1 MNFRH
6 GIIAVSILL
15 LAGCTGIGP
24 HTVNRDR
31 FEYTNALTESWKSQ
45 MLKNLVGLRYG
56 EPPVFLDVVSVIN
69 QYALESQLSGGF
81 TWNSPTDIWQAQA
94 GLSGKYTDRPTI
106 TYSPL
111 SGDKFT
117 RNLMTPIPPTAV
129 LSLIQA
135 GYPIDLVLRVL
146 SHSVNGIR
154 NSYHGGVRARNA
166 DPEFYPLLAAMR
178 RVQDS
183 GAVGFRVVKG
193 KEKGDGTLLTFRG
206 TVARETE
213 EEILSVR
220 KILGLDPLS
229 REFRVSYGAIPSD
242 NHELALLTRS
252 VLEIL
257 VDFSAQMDVPPS
269 HVEEKRVNP
278 TMVEKD
284 PSGTPVMPLIRIR
297 SSSDKPAE
305 AYAAIAYRGWWYWI
319 DDRDLASKR
328 MFAFIMM
335 IFSLTET
342 SGKEAAP
349 IVTIPA
355 G

>member
-1 MNFRH
+1 MKFRH
-6 GIIAVSILL
+6 SIIIVAILL
-15 LAGCTGIGP
+15 LAGCSGIGP
-24 HTVNRDR
+24 NTVNRDR
-31 FEYTNALTESWKSQ
+31 FEYTNALAESWKSQ

-69 QYALESQLSGGF
+69 QYALESQISGGF
-81 TWNSPTDIWQAQA
+81 TWTSPTDLWQVGA
-94 GLSGKYTDRPTI
+94 SGKYTDRPTI

-129 LSLIQA
+129 LSLVQA
-135 GYPIDLVLRVL
+135 GYPIDLVLRIL
-146 SHSVNGIR
+146 SHSVNGVR
-154 NSYHGGVRARNA
+154 NSYHGSIRARNA
-166 DPEFYPLLAAMR
+166 DADFYPLLESLR
-178 RVQDS
+178 KIQDS

-193 KEKGDGTLLTFRG
+193 KEKGEGTLLTFRG
-206 TVARETE
+206 KVARETE
-213 EEILSVR
+213 DEMLFAR
-220 KILGLDPLS
+220 NILGLDPLS

-257 VDFSAQMDVPPS
+257 IDFAAQMDVPAC

-278 TMVEKD
+278 TMIEKD
-284 PSGTPVMPLIRIR
+284 SSGAPIKPLISIR
-297 SSSDKPAE
+297 SSRGKPDDS
-305 AYAAIAYRGWWYWI
+305 YAAIYYRGWWYWI
-319 DDRDLASKR
+319 DDRDMQSKR
-328 MFAFIMM
+328 IFAFIMM

-342 SGKEAAP
+342 GGKEGAP

>member
-1 MNFRH
+1 MKCRH
-6 GIIAVSILL
+6 SIIVVGILL
-15 LAGCTGIGP
+15 FAGCSGIGP

-31 FEYTNALTESWKSQ
+31 FEYTNALAESWKSQ

-69 QYALESQLSGGF
+69 QYALESQISGGF
-81 TWNSPTDIWQAQA
+81 TWTSPTDLWQVGA
-94 GLSGKYTDRPTI
+94 SGKYTDRPTI

-129 LSLIQA
+129 LSLVQA

-154 NSYHGGVRARNA
+154 NSSHRPVHARKA
-166 DPEFYPLLAAMR
+166 DAEFYPLLTSLR
-178 RVQDS
+178 RIQDS

-193 KEKGDGTLLTFRG
+193 KEKGEGTLLTFRG
-206 TVARETE
+206 KVGRETE
-213 EEILSVR
+213 EEILTAR
-220 KILGLDPLS
+220 NILGLDPLS
-229 REFRVSYGAIPSD
+229 REFRVSYGAIPGN

-257 VDFSAQMDVPPS
+257 IDFAAQMDVPAC

-278 TMVEKD
+278 TMIEQD
-284 PSGTPVMPLIRIR
+284 SSGAPVKPLISIH
-297 SSSDKPAE
+297 SSRGKPDD
-305 AYAAIAYRGWWYWI
+305 AYAAVSYRGWWYWI
-319 DDRDLASKR
+319 DDRDLQSKG

-342 SGKEAAP
+342 GGKEAAP

>member
-1 MNFRH
+1 MNHRH
-6 GIIAVSILL
+6 SIIIAALLL
-15 LAGCTGIGP
+15 LAGCSGIGP

-31 FEYTNALTESWKSQ
+31 FEYTNALAESWKSQ

-69 QYALESQLSGGF
+69 QYALESQISGGF
-81 TWNSPTDIWQAQA
+81 TWTSPTDLWQVGA
-94 GLSGKYTDRPTI
+94 SGKYTDRPTI

-117 RNLMTPIPPTAV
+117 RNLMTPIPPTAL

-146 SHSVNGIR
+146 SHSINGVR
-154 NSYHGGVRARNA
+154 NSYHGGIRARDA
-166 DPEFYPLLAAMR
+166 DAEFYPLLASLR
-178 RVQDS
+178 KIQDS
-183 GAVGFRVVKG
+183 GAVGFRVAKG
-193 KEKGDGTLLTFRG
+193 KEKGEGTLLTFRG
-206 TVARETE
+206 KVARETE
-213 EEILSVR
+213 DEILSAR
-220 KILGLDPLS
+220 NILGLDPLS
-229 REFRVSYGAIPSD
+229 REFRVSYGAIPGD

-257 VDFSAQMDVPPS
+257 VDFAAQMDVPDC
-269 HVEEKRVNP
+269 HVAEKRVNS
-278 TMVEKD
+278 TMIEKD
-284 PSGTPVMPLIRIR
+284 PSGATIKPLISIR
-297 SSSDKPAE
+297 SSRGKPDD

-319 DDRDLASKR
+319 DDRDLMSKR

-342 SGKEAAP
+342 GGKEAAP

>member
-6 GIIAVSILL
+6 LIIAVATLL
-15 LAGCTGIGP
+15 VAGCAGIGP

-31 FEYTNALTESWKSQ
+31 FEYTSALTESWKSQ

-69 QYALESQLSGGF
+69 QYALESQISGGF
-81 TWNSPTDIWQAQA
+81 TWTTPTDIWQA

-154 NSYHGGVRARNA
+154 NSFHGAARARNA
-166 DPEFYPLLAAMR
+166 DSEFYPLLAALR

-193 KEKGDGTLLTFRG
+193 KEKGEGTLLAFRG
-206 TVARETE
+206 KVTKETE
-213 EEILSVR
+213 DEILAVR

-229 REFRVSYGAIPSD
+229 REFRVSYGAIPGD
-242 NHELALLTRS
+242 NQELALLTRS

-257 VDFSAQMDVPPS
+257 IDFSAQMEVPAS
-269 HVEEKRVNP
+269 HVEEKRVGP
-278 TMVEKD
+278 TMIEKD
-284 PSGTPVMPLIRIR
+284 PSGTPLMPLIRIK
-297 SSSDKPAE
+297 SSPGKPDD

>member
-1 MNFRH
+1 MKCRH
-6 GIIAVSILL
+6 SIIAVAILL
-15 LAGCTGIGP
+15 LAGCSGIGP

-69 QYALESQLSGGF
+69 QYALESQISGGF
-81 TWNSPTDIWQAQA
+81 TWTSPTDLWQVGA
-94 GLSGKYTDRPTI
+94 SGKYTDRPTI

-146 SHSVNGIR
+146 SHSVNGVR
-154 NSYHGGVRARNA
+154 NSYHGAIRARDA
-166 DPEFYPLLAAMR
+166 DAEFYPLLGSLR
-178 RVQDS
+178 RIQDS

-193 KEKGDGTLLTFRG
+193 QEKGEGTLLTFRG
-206 TVARETE
+206 KVAPETE
-213 EEILSVR
+213 DEILSAR

-242 NHELALLTRS
+242 NHEVALLTRS

-257 VDFSAQMDVPPS
+257 IDFAAQMDVPAS

-278 TMVEKD
+278 TMIEKD
-284 PSGTPVMPLIRIR
+284 PSGAAVKPLISIR
-297 SSSDKPAE
+297 SSRGKPDDS
-305 AYAAIAYRGWWYWI
+305 YAAIYYRGWWYWI
-319 DDRDLASKR
+319 DDRDLQSKR

-342 SGKEAAP
+342 GGKEAAP